1 MSSKPEVLLRVF
13 DGFLIYYG
21 GFSSE
26 VVFCLVYFFTPV
38 EAVEHSQHFLFV
50 SRPFCKAEEIER
62 NSLSEVETK
71 DKSFLQASD
80 SSSTAY

>member
-1 MSSKPEVLLRVF
+1 MISLFTMV
-13 DGFLIYYG
+13 GFHLKW
-21 GFSSE
+21 F
-26 VVFCLVYFFTPV
+26 FALVYFFNPV

-50 SRPFCKAEEIER
+50 LCPFCKAEEIER
-62 NSLSEVETK
+62 NSLSEVEIK